1 MTVTPTFDT
10 EEIAQHVRSVTD
22 KEISFFRES
31 GWVKLEGLLTTE
43 LADQLRRSIEQV
55 IGFRQGRVTHH
66 GSDSAYVTAEQNG
79 ISGVNFRESDEF
91 IARLAQSTALGNI
104 GAQLLG
110 VRPLRLWSDSVF
122 GKPGGGLDT
131 RGTAWH
137 QDYPSLPI
145 DRATAG
151 SIWIAA
157 VEILPEMGSLQ
168 YMSGSHRERP
178 LGRVFNTPNG
188 AVDTYPW
195 LLEKYSVSPAFHLQP
210 GDALAH
216 HCLTMHSAQPNTSDR
231 TRFSWASLRFDAS
244 ALYTGLVND
253 RSDGRGLE
261 VSKVFDHPF
270 FPIVTD

>member
-1 MTVTPTFDT
+1 VTVTSTIGEIT
-10 EEIAQHVRSVTD
+10 EHVRSVTAD
-22 KEISFFRES
+22 EISFYREN
-31 GWVKLEGLLTTE
+31 GWVKLEKLISRE
-43 LADQLRRSIEQV
+43 MADRLHRGIEAV
-55 IGFRQGRVTHH
+55 IDVRQGQVTHAKV
-66 GSDSAYVTAEQNG
+66 DSAYVTAEQNG

-91 IARLAQSTALGNI
+91 IAQLAHSTALGNI
-104 GAQLLG
+104 AGELIG

-145 DRATAG
+145 DRATGG

-178 LGRVFNTPNG
+178 LGRVFDTPNG
-188 AVDTYPW
+188 AVDYYPW
-195 LLEKYSVSPAFHLQP
+195 LTEKYSVSPAFHLQP

-216 HCLTMHSAQPNTSDR
+216 NCLTMHSAQPNKTDR
-231 TRFSWASLRFDAS
+231 TRFAWASLRFDAN
-244 ALYTGLVND
+244 ALYTGLAND